1 MEKPPHLVCIVDDD
15 SSVRRAL
22 GRIVNSFGFET
33 KLLASG
39 RQCLDEPHIG
49 RAACIIIDVS
59 MPGIDGFEL
68 QTLLN
73 AAGHH
78 VPTVFISAYDSEE
91 YQARSRAAG
100 CIAFLNKPCD
110 EQMLRDALDKAVAA
124 A

>member
-1 MEKPPHLVCIVDDD
+1 MDNSPHLVCIVDDD
-15 SSVRRAL
+15 SSLRRAL
-22 GRIVNSFGFET
+22 GRIVSSFGFET

-68 QTLLN
+68 HTLLK

-78 VPTVFISAYDSEE
+78 VPTVFISAYDSDE
-91 YQARSRAAG
+91 YQAQAQAAG

-110 EQMLRDALDKAVAA
+110 AQMLHDALDKAVAA